1 MKGFLSNL
9 TATLLAVHTVLGCCG
24 HHAHRCA
31 EACDA
36 EAIVAVAA
44 PSDHDCEHAVET
56 SCHAQGHEHQGH
68 EHHGHECLGNT
79 CVFLGALKTQLSKTA
94 VLGINA
100 PAVLASNANQAGF
113 YPEGVRTHESLDAPM
128 PPLRRHLLCSVL
140 LI

>member
-1 MKGFLSNL
+1 MKSFLSNL

-36 EAIVAVAA
+36 ETIVATAS
-44 PSDHDCEHAVET
+44 PLDHDCEHAVEI
-56 SCHAQGHEHQGH
+56 SCHAQGH

-79 CVFLGALKTQLSKTA
+79 CVFLGALKTQLSKTT
-94 VLGINA
+94 VLGVNA
-100 PAVLASNANQAGF
+100 PAVLASSANQAAF
-113 YPEGVRTHESLDAPM
+113 YPEFVRTHESLDAPM